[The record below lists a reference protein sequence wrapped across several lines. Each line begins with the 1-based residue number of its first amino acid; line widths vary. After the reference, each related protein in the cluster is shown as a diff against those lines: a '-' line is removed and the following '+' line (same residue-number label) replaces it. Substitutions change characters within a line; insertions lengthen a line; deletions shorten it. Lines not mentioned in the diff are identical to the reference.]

1 MVRVRSRVRITV
13 AAPSPLFLYS
23 TARLIRRLKPFQRN
37 GNLKPASQDQRR
49 DVLTNGE
56 EQLKS
61 FYTWTAQPAVRST
74 SIAELQAKKGKLKS
88 VQVTANTA
96 EEAAAAAQADFDMI
110 ICNSKNVEA
119 VRAGDN
125 TRFLTASIPLP
136 DFATTDDILR
146 EAFRALGAGADA
158 IMTARSM
165 DVVAALAKEDI
176 PVMGH
181 LGLVPRKS
189 TWTGGLRA
197 VGKTAEEAVSL
208 YQAFKRLE
216 EAGGV
221 MVEAEV
227 IPANIMAEISKR
239 TSIITVSLGSGQGGD
254 VDYLFMEDMVGDTAQ
269 PPRHA
274 RAFGRLRALR
284 EEMEAERVRALTA
297 FKQAVAAAE
306 FPGPEQSIFVGDDV
320 VDAFIEQLDRLPK

>member
-1 MVRVRSRVRITV
+1 M
-13 AAPSPLFLYS
+13 
-23 TARLIRRLKPFQRN
+23 KN
-37 GNLKPASQDQRR
+37 
-49 DVLTNGE
+49 
-56 EQLKS
+56 
-61 FYTWTAQPAVRST
+61 FYTWTAQPVKRST
-74 SIAELQAKKGKLKS
+74 SIAELQAKKGKIKS

-96 EEAAAAAQADFDMI
+96 EEAAAAAEADFDMI
-110 ICNSKNVEA
+110 ICNSKNVEP
-119 VRAGDN
+119 VRSGDN

-165 DVVAALAKEDI
+165 DVVTALAKEDI

-197 VGKTAEEAVSL
+197 VGKTADEAVEL
-208 YQAFKRLE
+208 YQAFKQLE

-254 VDYLFMEDMVGDTAQ
+254 VDYLFMEDMIGDTLN

-274 RAFGRLRALR
+274 RAFGRLHALR
-284 EEMEAERVRALTA
+284 EEMKAERIRALSA
-297 FKQAVAAAE
+297 FKQAIADAE
-306 FPGPEQSIFVGDDV
+306 FPGPDESIFVDEDV
-320 VDAFIEQLDRLPK
+320 MDSFIEQLERKSN

>member
-1 MVRVRSRVRITV
+1 M
-13 AAPSPLFLYS
+13 
-23 TARLIRRLKPFQRN
+23 
-37 GNLKPASQDQRR
+37 
-49 DVLTNGE
+49 
-56 EQLKS
+56 KS

>member
-1 MVRVRSRVRITV
+1 M
-13 AAPSPLFLYS
+13 
-23 TARLIRRLKPFQRN
+23 
-37 GNLKPASQDQRR
+37 
-49 DVLTNGE
+49 
-56 EQLKS
+56 KS

-306 FPGPEQSIFVGDDV
+306 FPKPEQSIFVGDDV